1 MTDLIDNIT
10 VVIQRKPIK
19 HVYFRLNQQGQLCVS
34 APLLFPEKQL
44 KTLIA
49 EKSPWI
55 QEKQQQQRRQLAAN
69 NKQQLLL
76 WGSRYPIVYQHGK
89 SAKIM
94 LDADVCH
101 YHIPAEWTEQ
111 QRDKLLTEYYRA
123 ALMPQVM
130 KFIRHYSPVI
140 GVTVNEARSKVM
152 KTRWGSCNIQ
162 KQRLWFSVWLAK
174 YPLSCCEYV
183 VVHEMTHLLERYH
196 NRRFYRLVEQAMPD
210 WKTWHDYLRS
220 PPW

>member
-1 MTDLIDNIT
+1 MTDFIDNLTI
-10 VVIQRKPIK
+10 VIQRKPIK
-19 HVYFRLNQQGQLCVS
+19 HVYFRLNPQGQLCVS
-34 APLLFPEKQL
+34 APLRLPEKQL

-49 EKSPWI
+49 EKSHWI
-55 QEKQQQQRRQLAAN
+55 QQKQRQQHKRQLAAN
-69 NKQQLLL
+69 DKQKLLL
-76 WGSRYPIVYQHGK
+76 WGSRYPIVYQHGER
-89 SAKIM
+89 ATIT
-94 LDADVCH
+94 LDANVCR
-101 YHIPAEWTEQ
+101 YQSPANWTEQ
-111 QRDKLLTEYYRA
+111 QREKLLTEYYRT

-130 KFIRHYSPVI
+130 NFIRQYSPII
-140 GVTVNEARSKVM
+140 GVTVKEARSKVM

-162 KQRLWFSVWLAK
+162 KQRLWFNVWLAK

-220 PPW
+220 L